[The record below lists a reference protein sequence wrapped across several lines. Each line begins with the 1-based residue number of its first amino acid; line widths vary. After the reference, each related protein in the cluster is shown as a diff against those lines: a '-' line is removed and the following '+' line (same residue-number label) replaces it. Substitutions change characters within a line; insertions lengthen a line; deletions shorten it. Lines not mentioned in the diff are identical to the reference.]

1 MRSPV
6 RDAILIVT
14 LLASGTS
21 ACSAFDF
28 GRASR
33 AAEAE
38 EDKAGRIALAL
49 GDVALEPDPDM
60 ADLSVILPV
69 ATTLVEWPQA
79 GVNASKVVGHVR
91 AAETLEVDWRI
102 KAADGSGRNAVLTSP
117 PIASSD
123 TIYLLDGDQTVKAFS
138 VERGA
143 RLWSIGLKSG
153 RRRDGRGLGGG
164 LALDGDRLV
173 VSSGFGFVAALDK
186 ADGSEIWRRELGV
199 PVTGAP
205 TIKDGR
211 VLVVTENNEV
221 YSLNLQDGS
230 VEWSDQAIAES
241 ARVLGAP
248 SVAAVE
254 DLVVAPFSSG
264 EVIAYLGSNGR
275 RLWIDAL
282 TRAGRFTPISAI
294 NDIASRPV
302 LSSGLVFAAS
312 QSGILAAIDG
322 RSGQRAWSQP
332 VGSIQ
337 APALAGQYLFVAGVE
352 GEIACLLAETG
363 AVIWTRQLPKFRREN
378 KRRGR
383 ISYVGPVIAS
393 DRVLVASSEG
403 DLIALSAQTGEEVGR
418 LRIGDPVF
426 IEPIVAGD
434 RLILLTDEGRLVAIR

>member
-1 MRSPV
+1 MRQRTRNTV
-6 RDAILIVT
+6 
-14 LLASGTS
+14 LLGAMLALGLTS
-21 ACSAFDF
+21 CSIFDS
-28 GRASR
+28 GRAKR
-33 AAEAE
+33 AAATE
-38 EDKAGRIALAL
+38 EEKAGRIALAL

-60 ADLSVILPV
+60 ANLSVILPPPT
-69 ATTLVEWPQA
+69 AMTEWPQSGA
-79 GVNASKVVGHVR
+79 VASKIVGHVR
-91 AAETLEVDWRI
+91 AAEALEIDWRV
-102 KAADGSGRNAVLTSP
+102 KAASGSDRSGALTSP
-117 PIASSD
+117 PVASSD
-123 TIYLLDGDQTVKAFS
+123 TIYLLDGDQNVKAFS
-138 VERGA
+138 LERGS
-143 RLWSIGLKSG
+143 RLWSVGLKSG

-164 LALDGDRLV
+164 VAIEGERLI
-173 VSSGFGFVAALDK
+173 VSSGFGFVAALDR
-186 ADGSEIWRRELGV
+186 ADGREIWRRELGV

-221 YSLNLQDGS
+221 YSLNLEDGV

-337 APALAGQYLFVAGVE
+337 APALAGQYLFIAGVE

-363 AVIWTRQLPKFRREN
+363 AVIWTTQLPKFRREN

-393 DRVLVASSEG
+393 DRILLASSEG
-403 DLIALSAQTGEEVGR
+403 DLIALSAQTGEEIDR

-434 RLILLTDEGRLVAIR
+434 RLIILTDEGRLIAIR